1 MAKAKGSDPHEIIKL
16 DEIDKK
22 ILKYLQ
28 HNGKASL
35 RAISKEIASNVSTV
49 KKHLD
54 DLVDNDVILDFV
66 ARINCWKIGYREMVL
81 ISIRVNNSVKIQE
94 ICDSLEQIE
103 EINAIYQVSGSFP
116 LFCFAKCVE
125 KMDQINLLERI
136 KTVPG
141 IEEISTQVVLQR
153 IKEDMR
159 VQIPI

>member
-1 MAKAKGSDPHEIIKL
+1 MIKESQQDHEIVKL
-16 DEIDKK
+16 DPIDKK

-28 HNGKASL
+28 QDGKASL
-35 RAISKEIASNVSTV
+35 RAISKEISSNVSTV

-54 DLVDNDVILDFV
+54 KLLEKDVILDFV
-66 ARINCWKIGYREMVL
+66 ARVNCCKIGYREMVL

-94 ICDSLEQIE
+94 ICESLEKFV

-125 KMDQINLLERI
+125 KMDQIELLERI
-136 KTVPG
+136 KMVNG

-159 VQIPI
+159 VRIPE